1 MEKLSVN
8 LGLELNN
15 MEVNE
20 LFELLFE
27 ESLCSVTDPGKNI
40 LIVLDGLDESEYQ
53 GRNAL
58 LDVIANHF
66 YKFPSWIRFLITTR
80 PEINIADSL
89 KHYQP
94 LQMDPT
100 DEENVSDIR
109 LCFKEKLSDVM
120 LIEYEVDVLE
130 KLVQKSQ
137 GVILFSHFLIDFI
150 KKSNVS
156 IHLPRLLD
164 STLPLDI
171 SSVYRSYFERL
182 ESELCKELEITEDR
196 FFNFLSAIVVAREP
210 LPLGFVSQLLLSTA
224 RSLDGPR
231 KVSKVIACISALL
244 PVKNAS
250 IHFFHKS
257 IKDWLTDKSC
267 YGQHDFTVDEKEG
280 HYILSKLCADELD
293 EVKRKGVDIT
303 NFSDTTRY
311 ALQHGVQHIL
321 ELEDARAHDP
331 AEIVK
336 KYVVDLELVYAKL
349 CVSNTAASE
358 DIICIEK
365 KQGLNSQST
374 QNTLLFLL
382 RKYNGTL
389 RECPH
394 SLFQIV
400 LNEGTPK
407 LSSEARSLLEG
418 KYSEVAYMECLHK
431 EDVEESL
438 QARFLCSAEVVCFDV
453 SPQVEYMVCE
463 CRDETIQLWSL
474 YTGKLV
480 WVRPVVL
487 MKSFSHPYE
496 AYSRPPSTPVR
507 SFYRSVVFHPKE
519 EVVLPGILA
528 KPCLYP

>member
-407 LSSEARSLLEG
+407 LSS
-418 KYSEVAYMECLHK
+418 
-431 EDVEESL
+431 
-438 QARFLCSAEVVCFDV
+438 
-453 SPQVEYMVCE
+453 
-463 CRDETIQLWSL
+463 
-474 YTGKLV
+474 
-480 WVRPVVL
+480 
-487 MKSFSHPYE
+487 
-496 AYSRPPSTPVR
+496 
-507 SFYRSVVFHPKE
+507 
-519 EVVLPGILA
+519 
-528 KPCLYP
+528 